1 VTLECPSTLCK
12 SLPTNDKK
20 TKAFR
25 RRRCLRIK
33 NCNGSSPA
41 TIINKTNAF
50 AAFLLDFLCGAV
62 WGHRIDEVFP
72 QRCCHLEQSKQETN
86 PKIIFFFGDRFH
98 RSVFDDS
105 PGAQIL
111 KLFLHV
117 WAVSMTNGHREM
129 VKTILDSVLESPP
142 KHQIA

>member
-1 VTLECPSTLCK
+1 VLSSGAEHTGNK
-12 SLPTNDKK
+12 S
-20 TKAFR
+20 
-25 RRRCLRIK
+25 K
-33 NCNGSSPA
+33 NE
-41 TIINKTNAF
+41 I
-50 AAFLLDFLCGAV
+50 
-62 WGHRIDEVFP
+62 
-72 QRCCHLEQSKQETN
+72 
-86 PKIIFFFGDRFH
+86 FGDHFY

>member
-1 VTLECPSTLCK
+1 VVRYGVTEL
-12 SLPTNDKK
+12 
-20 TKAFR
+20 TKFF
-25 RRRCLRIK
+25 LRDVVI
-33 NCNGSSPA
+33 
-41 TIINKTNAF
+41 
-50 AAFLLDFLCGAV
+50 
-62 WGHRIDEVFP
+62 W
-72 QRCCHLEQSKQETN
+72 SKANRKQIQ
-86 PKIIFFFGDRFH
+86 KLIFFFGDRFH